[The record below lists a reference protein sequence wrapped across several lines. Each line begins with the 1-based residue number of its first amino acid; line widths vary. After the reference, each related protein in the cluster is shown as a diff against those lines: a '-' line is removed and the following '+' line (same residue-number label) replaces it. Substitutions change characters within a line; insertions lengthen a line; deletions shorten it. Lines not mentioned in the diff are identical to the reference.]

1 MRFVSKTRNP
11 NLTLWS
17 LVSFVVCLWIL
28 ATGCAGEPK
37 HPTWKNATGAEQHER
52 LMWQSIQ
59 GKDWANVERHL
70 SPTFVG
76 VMADGRMLDRA
87 GWLQLW
93 KGAEVRESS
102 LGEVQVHP
110 EGVDMKVTY
119 IFHIQASAMAPAPP
133 AGLRVLSIWQDVKG
147 RWVLSAISMT
157 AIRTDET
164 LLK

>member
-1 MRFVSKTRNP
+1 MRGYSKMVKRN
-11 NLTLWS
+11 TASWS
-17 LVSFVVCLWIL
+17 FVSFVISLGIL
-28 ATGCAGEPK
+28 LSGCAGEPK

-76 VMADGRMLDRA
+76 VTADGKLFDKA

-93 KGAEVRESS
+93 KSSEVRESS
-102 LGEVQVHP
+102 LGEVQVQP

-119 IFHIQASAMAPAPP
+119 VFHVQTRPEALMPSS
-133 AGLRVLSIWQDVKG
+133 GLRAVSIWQDVKG

-157 AIRTDET
+157 PIQTQ
-164 LLK
+164 